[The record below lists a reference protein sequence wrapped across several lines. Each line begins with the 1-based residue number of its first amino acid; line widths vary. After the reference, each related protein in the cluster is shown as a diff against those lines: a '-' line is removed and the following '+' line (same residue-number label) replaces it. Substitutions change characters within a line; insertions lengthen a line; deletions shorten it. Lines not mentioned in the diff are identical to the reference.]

1 MAASSTPE
9 LDWIAPWVNWRMVI
23 GVPVPNPTW
32 VSPRPAPS
40 DSVTRSRKLVVLSLN
55 PGVLRL
61 ARLLPT
67 TSMAVDMASSAERAV
82 EKDVNIV
89 VSCQLVVWVVPVVVP
104 FVVPVVVPTSA
115 SRSLR
120 MADRSVPIFMDAL
133 PIWNCANWVRN
144 WVPSAGLNGSWFLIC
159 ATRSCRNMSLVT
171 SEAPVAAVVL
181 DEGELAPPVAKVESF
196 CEIAEIMGFPLRVH
210 RVAADFGG
218 DHLVYRLLRVTVV
231 VKPGHQPGVD
241 QPAVGHLDHLVR
253 LVLFEGAARGNG
265 IHRHYL
271 AAQHR
276 RHRGGGLWG
285 REVVLVIAVIAVGS
299 GSAGAGAPR
308 IGAEERLRAGR
319 HRRRGSRRGR
329 RDHRGG
335 GPRACRTDH
344 AGNRRRIGRGGGCG
358 SSRGGGHR
366 RGGLVFQFRAEI
378 RPRGRTAGTRRTV
391 RFAPQG
397 RRRIRGAR
405 RDS

>member
-32 VSPRPAPS
+32 VSPSPAPS
-40 DSVTRSRKLVVLSLN
+40 DSVTRSRKYVVLSLN

-67 TSMAVDMASSAERAV
+67 TSMAVEVASSAERAV
-82 EKDVNIV
+82 EKDVNIG
-89 VSCQLVVWVVPVVVP
+89 VSCQLVVAVVPVVV
-104 FVVPVVVPTSA
+104 VAPVGTSV

-120 MADRSVPIFMDAL
+120 MADRSVPIFMDCSSC
-133 PIWNCANWVRN
+133 WNCANWVRN

-159 ATRSCRNMSLVT
+159 ATRSCRNMSLGT

-344 AGNRRRIGRGGGCG
+344 AGNRRR
-358 SSRGGGHR
+358 
-366 RGGLVFQFRAEI
+366 
-378 RPRGRTAGTRRTV
+378 TAGTRRTV